1 MTPGRNSPKIETVPG
16 PTGARPGHAGNGARL
31 SNARAH
37 MLKSE
42 RKDSAVR
49 KWRTSRGLSLAD
61 WARRLGC
68 AIGTLSD
75 VETGKCG
82 AGLSLRLAFVRET
95 RLDPDV
101 VREECERVR
110 INARRRVARKVVRK
124 SKRSR
129 RPAA

>member
-1 MTPGRNSPKIETVPG
+1 
-16 PTGARPGHAGNGARL
+16 
-31 SNARAH
+31 

-95 RLDPDV
+95 GLEPEDV
-101 VREECERVR
+101 RKECERVR
-110 INARRRVARKVVRK
+110 IKPRRRVARKVVRK

-129 RPAA
+129 RPAS